1 MTEQAAEPNAKA
13 RTNRAGEVVR
23 HKPQSLVLAF
33 LGRFVLGRG
42 VRVFSGSF
50 IDVFARLGV
59 SEQAVRSTLSRMANR
74 GLLDRKR
81 SGRRV
86 YFGLTPRCVD
96 ILVEGG
102 GRLWDADVVNL
113 DDHERWTLLS
123 FSLPESWQRQRH
135 DLRTRLSWAGF
146 GPLRSGLWV
155 APSEVDTSSIVD
167 ELGLAEHVHVFR
179 AQPAPH
185 TDAVRIVNE
194 AYDIEGL
201 ASGYRSFLERWDVP
215 DPVPEAT
222 DDLARLLLLIAEW
235 MRLVRTDP
243 RLPLVHL
250 PSDWPA
256 VPAQKLVND
265 LHDAYQGTATE
276 IIDEILDC
284 IPA

>member
-96 ILVEGG
+96 ILVEGVDVSGTRMWSTSTTTNG
-102 GRLWDADVVNL
+102 GPCCRSPFPSPGSAAPRLAYSAVVGGL
-113 DDHERWTLLS
+113 W
-123 FSLPESWQRQRH
+123 
-135 DLRTRLSWAGF
+135 
-146 GPLRSGLWV
+146 PLRSGLWV

-215 DPVPEAT
+215 DPVPEAP

>member
-1 MTEQAAEPNAKA
+1 MEQSAGPSGKA
-13 RTNRAGEVVR
+13 RKSRAGEVAR

-59 SEQAVRSTLSRMANR
+59 SEQAVRSTLSRMAHR
-74 GLLDRKR
+74 GLLDRRR

-86 YFGLTPRCVD
+86 YFGLTPRCTD
-96 ILVEGG
+96 ILTEGG
-102 GRLWDADVVNL
+102 GRLWDAGVVNL
-113 DDHERWTLLS
+113 DDDGQWTLLS

-155 APSEVDTSSIVD
+155 APSEVDTSGMID
-167 ELGLAEHVHVFR
+167 ELGLTEHVHVFDAR
-179 AQPAPH
+179 LKTY
-185 TDAVRIVNE
+185 TDAVQIVNE

-215 DPVPEAT
+215 DPVPEAP

-235 MRLVRTDP
+235 MRLVRADP
-243 RLPLVHL
+243 RLPLAHL

-256 VPAQKLVND
+256 VPAQKLVKD
-265 LHDAYQGTATE
+265 LHDTYQGTATE
-276 IIDEILDC
+276 IVDEILDL
-284 IPA
+284 IPE